1 MQKIEGEYKVF
12 GVVDGSVN
20 ERKEQDYEKE

>member
-12 GVVDGSVN
+12 EVIDGSVN